1 MSRRAS
7 TLFSACF
14 ALIAVAPAAADDLR
28 GADRLICAASMILA
42 CGENGECYEVQPADL
57 NVPQFI
63 EIDLASKRLSTTKA
77 SGQNRSTPILT
88 LKRENGTIV
97 LQGYEGGRAFSF
109 IISEEDGRSSAAVA
123 RDGLSVAVFGA
134 CTPSPA
140 GR

>member
-1 MSRRAS
+1 MSRSLTA
-7 TLFSACF
+7 LLGACV
-14 ALIAVAPAAADDLR
+14 LLAVAPAKADDLR
-28 GADRLICAASMILA
+28 GADRLICAAATVLA
-42 CGENGECYEVQPADL
+42 CGEGGECYEVQPADL

-63 EIDLASKRLSTTKA
+63 EIDLKGKRLSTTKA

-88 LKRENGTIV
+88 LKRENGMIV

-109 IISEEDGRSSAAVA
+109 IISEEDGRSSVAVA

-140 GR
+140 GS

>member
-1 MSRRAS
+1 MARAIAL
-7 TLFSACF
+7 LFVPAI
-14 ALIAVAPAAADDLR
+14 LIGGSAPARADDLR
-28 GADRLICAASMILA
+28 GADRLICAASTVMA
-42 CGENGECYEVQPADL
+42 CGEGGECFEIQPAEL

-63 EIDLASKRLSTTKA
+63 EIDLKGKRLSTTKA

-97 LQGYEGGRAFSF
+97 LQGYEAGRAFSF

-140 GR
+140 GS